1 MEKSKQDTQLN
12 AFLKKIQKRMLLQ
25 KIMYTPITF
34 EDVRMISF
42 NEQAQ
47 AYYII
52 KLCHDWIDA
61 VPKKIDEWIDIINEY
76 FDEFVGSWEYYA
88 TSKRL
93 DFIRKYGPSDD
104 DLDENG
110 EIRTEG
116 VTRDELKYHTV
127 IHELY
132 HYDFRDILQ
141 DFTMDDINHLS
152 MAVMFDAVIDIK
164 SMVKD
169 VTGKSIDTYVISE
182 DRQHAR
188 KLDFGEYELRKIS
201 NQVDAEDEC
210 RMLFTLAYII
220 YNMMNELHDMKDN
233 VFDNHKEFLG
243 RMRDDCYKIKEMRLS
258 DVSYIVDLDKELN
271 TSQPP
276 TTEVEGL

>member
-25 KIMYTPITF
+25 KIMSTPVTF

-93 DFIRKYGPSDD
+93 DFIRK
-104 DLDENG
+104 
-110 EIRTEG
+110 
-116 VTRDELKYHTV
+116 
-127 IHELY
+127 
-132 HYDFRDILQ
+132 
-141 DFTMDDINHLS
+141 
-152 MAVMFDAVIDIK
+152 
-164 SMVKD
+164 
-169 VTGKSIDTYVISE
+169 
-182 DRQHAR
+182 
-188 KLDFGEYELRKIS
+188 
-201 NQVDAEDEC
+201 
-210 RMLFTLAYII
+210 
-220 YNMMNELHDMKDN
+220 
-233 VFDNHKEFLG
+233 
-243 RMRDDCYKIKEMRLS
+243 
-258 DVSYIVDLDKELN
+258 
-271 TSQPP
+271 
-276 TTEVEGL
+276 

>member
-1 MEKSKQDTQLN
+1 MENSKHDTQLN

-25 KIMYTPITF
+25 KIMSTPVTF

-233 VFDNHKEFLG
+233 VFDNHKEFLV